1 MTDTPQETERNE
13 PARAP
18 SPRRTA
24 FRWGLGV
31 ALFAALGVATHRMS
45 EALTDP
51 NVLPLKRV
59 RIVGQLTQLDRA
71 DLERAVSEV
80 ARGGFFTV
88 DVQRVWRVARQLPWV
103 EEVSVRRVWPSELRI
118 HVKERVAVAR
128 WGDDGLLTAR
138 GVVFRPGNGKLP
150 QDLPLLAGVDSQAPE
165 VLKRHSELA
174 ARLAPLGLAL
184 SRLRQDAR
192 GAWWL
197 SFTDGLAVAVG
208 AEGVD
213 MRLERFLRLYP
224 QLASRGEG
232 KLVEID
238 LRYPHG
244 LTVRRAM
251 AAAEPVPEPAKPVV
265 KPKAG
270 KGRV

>member
-1 MTDTPQETERNE
+1 MTDSSQETARNE

-18 SPRRTA
+18 SPGRTA

-31 ALFAALGVATHRMS
+31 ALFAALGVATHRVS
-45 EALTDP
+45 AILTDP
-51 NVLPLKRV
+51 TVLPLKRV
-59 RIVGQLTQLDRA
+59 RIVGELTHLDRV
-71 DLERAVSEV
+71 DLERAVSEA

-88 DVQRVWRVARQLPWV
+88 DVQRVWRAARELPWA
-103 EEVSVRRVWPSELRI
+103 EEVSVRRVWPAELRI

-138 GVVFRPGNGKLP
+138 GEVFRPGSGKLP
-150 QDLPLLAGVDSQAPE
+150 QDLPQLAGVDSQAPE
-165 VLKRHSELA
+165 VLKRHGELS
-174 ARLAPLGLAL
+174 ARLVPLGLAL

-232 KLVEID
+232 KLVEVD

-244 LTVRRAM
+244 LTVRRA
-251 AAAEPVPEPAKPVV
+251 AAVAEPAPEPAKPVRP
-265 KPKAG
+265 KPG
-270 KGRV
+270 KGRA